1 MSLELRAELLKA
13 AMSKDS
19 GVRELARELHRRTDT
34 VVSLIKE
41 MEEQNLLKRET
52 RKPNARG
59 RPRILVKPT
68 TLGED
73 YLAAYTK
80 LDLKILRSKRADLVQ
95 AARDGEYASRLE
107 SRGLAVFDLFLELNS
122 IVGHNREGVA

>member
-1 MSLELRAELLKA
+1 MSFELIAELLNAVK
-13 AMSKDS
+13 SKDG
-19 GVRELARELHRRTDT
+19 GVRELASELRRRTDT
-34 VVSLIKE
+34 VVSLIKV
-41 MEEQNLLKRET
+41 MEEQGLLKRET

-107 SRGLAVFDLFLELNS
+107 SRGLSVFDLFLELNS